1 MSIIAENVSYTYS
14 HNTPYEKAALNNVSF
29 TIEEGQCVGVVG
41 CTGSGKSTLIQHL
54 NGLIKL
60 QSGKIKVLD
69 IDLNAKKVDFKLL
82 RKGIGMLFQYPEYQL
97 FAETVLSDVMF
108 GPLNFGMSKEE
119 ALASAKEAITM
130 AGLDFEDIN
139 NRSPLEISGGQKR
152 RVAIAGVLA
161 YHPQILILDEPTAGL
176 DPRGKKEILD
186 LIASLKKS
194 YIKTVI
200 IVSHNMDEIAKYT
213 QRVLVLKNGELLYDT
228 TPTDLFYN
236 KNIEELGL
244 ALPHAVNIV
253 KLLHNKGISLPKN
266 ILSKEELFVAL
277 KDYLGRAK

>member
-14 HNTPYEKAALNNVSF
+14 KKTPYEKAALNNVSF

-161 YHPQILILDEPTAGL
+161 YRPQILILDEPTAGL

-228 TPTDLFYN
+228 TPSDLFYN

-253 KLLHNKGISLPKN
+253 KLLHNKRISLPKN

>member
-14 HNTPYEKAALNNVSF
+14 KKTPYEKAALNNVSF

-161 YHPQILILDEPTAGL
+161 YRPQILILDEPTAGL

-228 TPTDLFYN
+228 TPNDLFYN

-266 ILSKEELFVAL
+266 ILSKEELFIAL
-277 KDYLGRAK
+277 SNYLGRAK